1 MNESNPN
8 HTNPL
13 KITPKNTHYLIT
25 AHLYNT
31 YIDLYVIYLYLKP
44 PSNVQERHLQF
55 CLNTHFI
62 KAYLPYMEA
71 TENHMILFLFD
82 SKIIKI
88 EHSKKDNEPSMFF
101 GHYSDVPV

>member
-1 MNESNPN
+1 
-8 HTNPL
+8 
-13 KITPKNTHYLIT
+13 
-25 AHLYNT
+25 
-31 YIDLYVIYLYLKP
+31 
-44 PSNVQERHLQF
+44 
-55 CLNTHFI
+55 
-62 KAYLPYMEA
+62 MEA